1 LKGTFKEI
9 TLADVVQLLVMN
21 RKTGRLSLESD
32 QRQAFFDFLKGAI
45 VNAVSGDMT
54 GEQAFYDP
62 FCWDSGGFEFK
73 PEEKI
78 DTEQRLGRD
87 WQQMLFEAVRRAGEW
102 EELRKKV
109 GNSLSIP
116 RLVGKIEPNLY
127 DRDSPERKV
136 FLLIDGRRNIHT
148 LANLVGLSMRQTILV
163 LEKFLNS
170 GVITVERNPV
180 TDRLERLLSG
190 YIGPSARNFTEREVR
205 RLGGEIELANR
216 RELLE
221 VCRNAEGFARDYIS
235 RAESKVLH
243 DELVGYVNSI
253 FQPSEE

>member
-1 LKGTFKEI
+1 MKGTFKEI

-32 QRQAFFDFLKGAI
+32 QRKAFFDFLKGAI

-73 PEEKI
+73 PDEKI
-78 DTEQRLGRD
+78 DTEQRLGRN

-109 GNSLSIP
+109 GNGLSIP
-116 RLVGKIEPNLY
+116 RLVGKIEPTLY

-136 FLLIDGRRNIHT
+136 FLLIDGRRNIRT
-148 LANLVGLSMRQTILV
+148 LANLVSLTMRQALLV
-163 LEKFLNS
+163 LAKFLDS
-170 GVITVERNPV
+170 GVIAVERNPV

-190 YIGPSARNFTEREVR
+190 YIGPSARNFIEREER

-253 FQPSEE
+253 YQPSEE

>member
-32 QRQAFFDFLKGAI
+32 QHKAFFDFLAGAI
-45 VNAVSGDMT
+45 INAVSGELE

-62 FCWDSGGFEFK
+62 FCWDSGSFEFK

-109 GNSLSIP
+109 GNGLSIP
-116 RLVGKIEPNLY
+116 RLVGKIEPTLY
-127 DRDSPERKV
+127 DRESPERKI
-136 FLLIDGRRNIHT
+136 FLLIDGKRNIHT
-148 LANLVGLSMRQTILV
+148 LADLVGLPMRQVLLV
-163 LEKFLNS
+163 LEKFLGS
-170 GVITVERNPV
+170 GVIAVDRNPV
-180 TDRLERLLSG
+180 SDHLERLLAG

-221 VCRNAEGFARDYIS
+221 VCRNAEGFAREYIS

-253 FQPSEE
+253 FRQSG